1 MRKTW
6 ARVVPILLLVFLRLA
21 APAVAQNE
29 PAPVP
34 DETVRV
40 AGALRC
46 PTLANPGGFPMECVG
61 RPFDFGE
68 TLTRDWAGFRR
79 ELNRLGLTPTASYTA
94 QFLGNPSGGE
104 STGFTYAGTFELLVH
119 WDIGKFLPVKG
130 LSLVVGTAW
139 STGRSLSADEIGN
152 IFAVQSAYTAVDGG
166 TNSLTLGPMYLH
178 QRLFDDKLMLAVGRL
193 SPGDTFA
200 TMPVLNNYVNG
211 GINAVPGSLGTN
223 IPSFADYPPGL
234 QWGAQGLY
242 NLTPALQVDV
252 GVFNASARSAAGA
265 NGGADFSLGGD
276 GTGVLSVIQVTYLNR
291 PRTGLPGFYA
301 VGGMYDSSRF
311 SRVSDAGGTETG
323 NAGVYA
329 MFQQMVYRDGGPD
342 SQKGLTLWGQ
352 VTVAPRPSVSPL
364 PLFGGGGL
372 SYQGLIPGREQDVTS
387 LGVIHGAFSRDLPG
401 TTAETVIE
409 ANYQFALTGG
419 LSIMP
424 DVQYVIRPGGVRAV
438 GNAFVLGAQVTLSF

>member
-166 TNSLTLGPMYLH
+166 TNSLTLGPLYLH

>member
-1 MRKTW
+1 MRKTCAW
-6 ARVVPILLLVFLRLA
+6 IVPILVLVFLGRA
-21 APAVAQNE
+21 APAVAQTE

-34 DETVRV
+34 DESVRV
-40 AGALRC
+40 TGALRC

-61 RPFDFGE
+61 RPFDFAE

-79 ELNRLGLTPTASYTA
+79 ELNRLGITPTASYTA

-119 WDIGKFLPVKG
+119 WDIGKLLPVGG
-130 LSLVVGTAW
+130 LALVVGTAW

-166 TNSLTLGPMYLH
+166 TNSLTLGPLYLH

-223 IPSFADYPPGL
+223 IPSFAAYPPGV

-242 NLTPALQVDV
+242 NLTPALQVDA
-252 GVFNASARSAAGA
+252 GVFNASVRSAAGA
-265 NGGADFSLGGD
+265 SGGADFSLGGD
-276 GTGVLSVIQVTYLNR
+276 GIGVLSVIQVTYLNR
-291 PRTGLPGFYA
+291 PQTGLPGFYA
-301 VGGMYDSSRF
+301 VGGMYDSSKF
-311 SRVSDAGGTETG
+311 SRVDGAGGTETG

-329 MFQQMVYRDGGPD
+329 MFQQMIYRDGGPD
-342 SQKGLTLWGQ
+342 SQKGLTLWGE
-352 VTVAPRPSVSPL
+352 VAVAPRPSVSPL

-372 SYQGLIPGREQDVTS
+372 SYQGLIPGRGSDVTS
-387 LGVIHGAFSRDLPG
+387 LGVIHGSFSRDLPG
-401 TTAETVIE
+401 TTGETVIE
-409 ANYQFALTGG
+409 ANYQLALTGG
-419 LSIMP
+419 LSITP
-424 DVQYVIRPGGVRAV
+424 DFQYVIRPGGVRAV